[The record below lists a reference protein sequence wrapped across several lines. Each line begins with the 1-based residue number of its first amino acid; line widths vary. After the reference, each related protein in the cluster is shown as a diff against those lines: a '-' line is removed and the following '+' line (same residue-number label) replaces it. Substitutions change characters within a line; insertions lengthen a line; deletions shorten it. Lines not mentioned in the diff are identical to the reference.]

1 MDTAA
6 YEKLLSELEI
16 PSEWNAEN
24 KEALLDQKYSEA
36 LELLDVAQQN
46 GEEDK
51 IARLDDRI
59 RKIEDALEY
68 TKKIEKRLSSG
79 LVLNTQSDKDRL
91 DELKE
96 AGKKEETQTVK
107 QLETTSQTAANTPIP
122 QPSVST
128 SSASSLL
135 QSQMRR
141 AKMELEDENWNQA
154 ERLYHDI
161 LNAEPKNAEANLGLF
176 MASQKIR
183 EKEDIPEAAKNAMKD
198 NRDIFQDKQFLRTR
212 QYADERMKKELAD
225 YEKDRD
231 YLIAV
236 EKLHNAKTNEEYRNL
251 SEVFGK
257 LGNYKS
263 APEKKK
269 ACDSH
274 WQKPLYDASVQ
285 AMKRAGDKEAFEEI
299 INNFD
304 KLGDYEDAR
313 EQRKQAAYLGA
324 VWSLKNAKDTKDV
337 SGFSAAKKMFE
348 ELGDYADSKEKLKE
362 CEEGIK
368 ELPKLL
374 QRQLESYGKYKQEY
388 KNFEERF
395 ADSKEI
401 RKYESKIRSRQT
413 KIDSLQKTP
422 TRGPLRKRWIFLI
435 AGLLFCFFMSV
446 MANRNKPMLVAFV
459 EVGVEIISFFVDG
472 FHGSDLEYAYSEF
485 AYNVSHEPGILFAI
499 VFLAPFVVPFVI
511 TFIYWVRHHMKK
523 DYDEFI
529 PACFRSLWKAVLI
542 SSVISALML
551 LLVYLCTI
559 FEKQVQ
565 MIGTVA
571 LIIAVLMI
579 LDRITGKIM
588 VKFRS
593 EEIKRLQRRI
603 DDDYRNIE
611 RTIGTEYQKIY
622 DRYPDA
628 GAERKA
634 VSEVQSLLMDTIK
647 KRNGAGQNT
656 KSQAAG
662 IVDAKASLRKKLL
675 IGVPILLVI
684 IFVMYWNN
692 GEKFSDHYEI
702 EAGTEEVV
710 LNCENLKELTIPDSV
725 AEMTLLGLKDELAL
739 TLELPEHLKT
749 LHIEQSPDLTD
760 IGFQDIEIPESVR
773 DLSIEGDNLENIDI
787 PVDLD
792 SLTIGG
798 AENLTVNVSGNVLD
812 LKVVHAES
820 LKSLTVNVSGYVD
833 QLFDFSAESA
843 ANFESLKN
851 LTVNVS
857 GCVNDLNALSEE
869 NITVDV
875 SGEMRSIDALCKEN
889 LTVNVDGVLYYCLDV
904 TGAGNFT
911 VNGNGTVHDLML
923 DTGYGPDY
931 PEMKNVTVNAK
942 IDICK
947 LTMWFSEERGE
958 SIPHI
963 EFSEVPKALQLDYNA
978 ENELIIPEGA
988 ELLKLYW
995 ESEEVPVIPDSVR
1008 YLSIVSDTLDFGAV
1022 NIPEGILYYKLISSE
1037 RNEQR
1042 EYQDENCPDALAH
1055 FDFND
1060 LSADVPDLS
1069 GL

>member
-16 PSEWNAEN
+16 PLEGNAEDQ
-24 KEALLDQKYSEA
+24 EALLDQKHSEA

-51 IARLDDRI
+51 IARLDDKI

-68 TKKIEKRLSSG
+68 TKEIEKRLSSG
-79 LVLNTQSDKDRL
+79 LVLNTKSDKDRL
-91 DELKE
+91 KELKE
-96 AGKKEETQTVK
+96 TGKKEETQKVK
-107 QLETTSQTAANTPIP
+107 QFAAASQPAAGSSGP

-135 QSQMRR
+135 RSQMRR
-141 AKMELEDENWNQA
+141 AKMELEDENWHQA

-183 EKEDIPEAAKNAMKD
+183 EKESIPEAAKNAMKD
-198 NRDIFQDKQFLRTR
+198 NRDIFQDKQFLRTK
-212 QYADERMKKELAD
+212 QYADERLKKELAD
-225 YEKDRD
+225 YEKYRD

-313 EQRKQAAYLGA
+313 EQKKQAAYLEA
-324 VWSLKNAKDTKDV
+324 VWLLQNAKDTKDV

-348 ELGDYADSKEKLKE
+348 ELGDYSDSKEKLKE

-388 KNFEERF
+388 KNFEEQF

-401 RKYESKIRSRQT
+401 RQYESKIKSCQA
-413 KIDSLQKTP
+413 KINSQKKNR
-422 TRGPLRKRWIFLI
+422 TRNPIQKRWIFLI
-435 AGLLFCFFMSV
+435 AGLLYCFFMSV
-446 MANRNKPMLVAFV
+446 LPKWNKPILEDFV
-459 EVGVEIISFFVDG
+459 EVGAEIIGFFVDG
-472 FHGSDLEYAYSEF
+472 FHASDLEYAFSEF
-485 AYNVSHEPGILFAI
+485 AYYASDELGILFAI

-511 TFIYWVRHHMKK
+511 TFVYWVRRHMNK
-523 DYDEFI
+523 DYDEFV

-542 SSVISALML
+542 SSIISALML
-551 LLVYLCTI
+551 WLVYLCTI

-565 MIGTVA
+565 IIGAVA
-571 LIIAVLMI
+571 LMIAMLMI
-579 LDRITGKIM
+579 LEWITGKIM
-588 VKFRS
+588 VKFRT
-593 EEIKRLQRRI
+593 EEIKRLQQHI

-611 RTIGTEYQKIY
+611 KLIVTEYQKIY

-628 GAERKA
+628 GAERKT

-675 IGVPILLVI
+675 IGIPILLVI
-684 IFVMYWNN
+684 IFVIYWNN
-692 GEKFSDHYEI
+692 GEKSSDHYEI

-710 LNCENLKELTIPDSV
+710 LNCENLEELTIPDSV
-725 AEMTLLGLKDELAL
+725 TKMTLLGLKDELAL
-739 TLELPEHLKT
+739 TLELPEHLKA

-760 IGFQDIEIPESVR
+760 IGLQDLEIPESVR

-787 PVDLD
+787 PVDLNF
-792 SLTIGG
+792 LTIGG

-833 QLFDFSAESA
+833 QLFDFSAESGT
-843 ANFESLKN
+843 NFDSLKN

-857 GCVNDLNALSEE
+857 GCVNDLIALSEE

-875 SGEMRSIDALCKEN
+875 SGEVRSIDALCKEN
-889 LTVNVDGVLYYCLDV
+889 FTVNVDGVLYYALYVD
-904 TGAGNFT
+904 AENLT
-911 VNGNGTVHDLML
+911 VNGNGTVHVL
-923 DTGYGPDY
+923 DAGHGPDY

-942 IDICK
+942 IDICS
-947 LTMWFSEERGE
+947 LTMEFSEERGE

-963 EFSEVPKALQLDYNA
+963 EFSEAPKALELDYNA

-1008 YLSIVSDTLDFGAV
+1008 YLSIVSDTLDFDAV
-1022 NIPEGILYYKLISSE
+1022 NIPEGILYYKLISLE
-1037 RNEQR
+1037 RNELR

-1060 LSADVPDLS
+1060 SSADVPDLS